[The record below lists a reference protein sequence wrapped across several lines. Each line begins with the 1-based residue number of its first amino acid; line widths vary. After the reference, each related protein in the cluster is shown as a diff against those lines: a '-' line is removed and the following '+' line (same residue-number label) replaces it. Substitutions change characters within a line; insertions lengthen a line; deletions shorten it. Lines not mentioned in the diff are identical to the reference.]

1 MNNEDKNG
9 KISRK
14 NRKKEHI
21 EFAMKAAVESNG
33 SNGFADVHLLYEA
46 LPELNLDEIDTTFC
60 FLGKTLNAP
69 LLINAITGGHP
80 DVKHINRSLA
90 KVAARVGIAMAV
102 GSQIAGLEDPDVQ
115 DTYKV
120 ARDENPN
127 GVLLANV
134 SALTPWV
141 MVKEAIEMIGADGVQ
156 LHLNVAQELA
166 MTEGDRKF
174 KGTLANIERIV
185 SLSNVPVIV
194 KEVGFGLSRETTK
207 KIYDAGVRYIDV
219 AGKGGTDFI
228 KIENMRSGQDY
239 LENYQNIGISTA
251 ASLIEAHS
259 LNLPLCIVAS
269 GGFNGGSDVAGAL
282 VLGAKLVGFA
292 GHFLQV
298 LFQSTQQGLNE
309 RVDRIIDQLRRT
321 MLMVG
326 ASNLRELAGKPVVI
340 TGSTAEWLTRR
351 GIKI

>member
-1 MNNEDKNG
+1 MYNDNENS

-21 EFAMKAAVESNG
+21 EFALKAALESNG
-33 SNGFADVHLLYEA
+33 SNGFSDVHLLYEA
-46 LPELNLDEIDTTFC
+46 LPELNLDEIDTTLC
-60 FLGKTLNAP
+60 FLGKRLNAP
-69 LLINAITGGHP
+69 LLINAMTGGHP
-80 DVKHINRSLA
+80 AVKHINRSLA
-90 KVAARVGIAMAV
+90 KVAARAGIAMAV
-102 GSQIAGLEDPDVQ
+102 GSQIAGLEDQDVQ

-120 ARDENPN
+120 ARDENPH

-134 SALTPWV
+134 SALTASV
-141 MVKEAIEMIGADGVQ
+141 MVKEAIEMIDADGVQ

-166 MTEGDRKF
+166 MNEGDRNF
-174 KGTLANIERIV
+174 KGTLNNIESIV

-194 KEVGFGLSRETTK
+194 KEVGFGLSRETIK
-207 KIYDAGVRYIDV
+207 RIYDTGVRYIDV

-239 LENYQNIGISTA
+239 LGNYQNIGISTA

-259 LNLPLCIVAS
+259 LNLPLCILAS

-282 VLGAKLVGFA
+282 ALGAELVGLA

-298 LFQSTQQGLNE
+298 LFQSTEQGLNE
-309 RVDRIIDQLRRT
+309 RVDRIIDHLRRT

-326 ASNLRELAGKPVVI
+326 ASNLKELAAKPVII
-340 TGSTAEWLTRR
+340 TGSTAEWLTWR
-351 GIKI
+351 GINI